1 MRFQA
6 ILTALFYFILLI
18 VHIQISFDFSPPFP
32 TEWEKELG
40 NAIVLTVQWS
50 LVLPCP
56 HLGCGMDTVMS
67 PQWPRVSLYHL
78 VTLTSHYVGSSQ
90 GIQADEHMKN

>member
-40 NAIVLTVQWS
+40 NAIVLTVQ
-50 LVLPCP
+50 
-56 HLGCGMDTVMS
+56 
-67 PQWPRVSLYHL
+67 
-78 VTLTSHYVGSSQ
+78 
-90 GIQADEHMKN
+90 